1 MRKERYKLEVGKTP
15 MIFEF
20 TSKGDKGLIKKRVI
34 FEPIGKGNIFNLA
47 FGDVDEKT
55 GEFDD
60 LVVTNNGDSE
70 KILATVAS
78 KEKMIKMKEMI
89 ESTET
94 TELFMSEAVYNPEL
108 DKYEGK
114 VWFPEKLAEAR
125 ETLAKYSLPK
135 EWEDEIQKRERE
147 KAVWIKGQLSEA
159 NVETNTFLIV
169 VEATESQPQ
178 LTYMVS
184 TLTDVLQRL
193 IKDYWGHTVNVH
205 IKPKKEVQGEYE
217 LIDVV

>member
-1 MRKERYKLEVGKTP
+1 
-15 MIFEF
+15 
-20 TSKGDKGLIKKRVI
+20 
-34 FEPIGKGNIFNLA
+34 
-47 FGDVDEKT
+47 
-55 GEFDD
+55 
-60 LVVTNNGDSE
+60 
-70 KILATVAS
+70 
-78 KEKMIKMKEMI
+78 MIKMKEMI

-125 ETLAKYSLPK
+125 ETLAKYGLPK

-147 KAVWIKGQLSEA
+147 KAVWIQGQLSEA

-169 VEATESQPQ
+169 VEATERQPQ

-184 TLTDVLQRL
+184 TLTDVL
-193 IKDYWGHTVNVH
+193 
-205 IKPKKEVQGEYE
+205 
-217 LIDVV
+217 